1 MIQRIITMLKL
12 DDFYG
17 NTEAIDIAKGKYK
30 LHTSLKKA
38 IKQGKRE
45 LKNER
50 NGRD

>member
-1 MIQRIITMLKL
+1 MLKL

-38 IKQGKRE
+38 INQLKR
-45 LKNER
+45 NI
-50 NGRD
+50 NGGNKED

>member
-1 MIQRIITMLKL
+1 MLKL

-45 LKNER
+45 LKNKG

>member
-1 MIQRIITMLKL
+1 MIQQIITMLKI

-38 IKQGKRE
+38 INQLKR
-45 LKNER
+45 NT
-50 NGRD
+50 NG